1 MAKKSGKGVT
11 VNFEE
16 EIGNYLK
23 QKAFSDALFRPVFNK
38 PNKNVKD
45 ACTYILNQVK
55 LTGKQGF
62 TDNEIF
68 GMAVHYYDE
77 DDLKPGTSIK
87 CKVIINREV
96 KLTPKEI
103 QNALEDAKADVT
115 DYEKKKLTETMLEE
129 LKIELK
135 SNLTPE
141 EIAKAKELAIADV
154 IQEQRDKMAK
164 KKTVVKK
171 PAPPTPTEAK
181 NNPATLF

>member
-1 MAKKSGKGVT
+1 MAKKSGNGVS
-11 VNFEE
+11 VNFEK

-129 LKIELK
+129 LKIEMK
-135 SNLTPE
+135 ANLTDD
-141 EIAKAKELAIADV
+141 EIAEAKQKAIDEVFA
-154 IQEQRDKMAK
+154 EQRDKMK
-164 KKTVVKK
+164 KKKVVKK
-171 PAPPTPTEAK
+171 PSIPTPTEVK
-181 NNPATLF
+181 SNPNTLF